1 MCVRAVIGYQAGMK
15 ECGSGYSQAGMVDN
29 AHNVFDEMLERK
41 RSDFWEKSL
50 CGVVPVLVGNGVF
63 GERLDKVLEFVE
75 KTGVRRLGDAEELV
89 RKMESC
95 EIVVKPDIHSYNDLL
110 VEYFKIYKHMIE
122 EGEFDGA
129 LRLCKYIIM
138 IMIESKKIC

>member
-1 MCVRAVIGYQAGMK
+1 ML
-15 ECGSGYSQAGMVDN
+15 YSQAGMVVN

-41 RSDFWEKSL
+41 RWDFWEKSL

-75 KTGVRRLGDAEELV
+75 KTGVKLGVKAYTLLVRGYVKWGRLGDAEEFV

-95 EIVVKPDIHSYNDLL
+95 D
-110 VEYFKIYKHMIE
+110 
-122 EGEFDGA
+122 FDN
-129 LRLCKYIIM
+129 
-138 IMIESKKIC
+138 